1 MSATAPLSGRHI
13 LVTGASAGIGRATA
27 TRLAAEGA
35 RLTLVARRAERL
47 EALAAE
53 LTEAHGGRVD
63 VLVADVRDPDAYTAL
78 GDDTPDVLI
87 LNAGLA
93 RGTNI
98 VQDNTP
104 EELDEMIDTNIKG
117 YLHLLRAFLPGMRAR
132 ASGDVVLLGS
142 VAGRQVYP
150 GGGVYCMTKHAVRAL
165 YESLRVDSA
174 GFGVR
179 FTTVDPGLVETEFS
193 DVRLRDAEKAKAV
206 YQGYRPLQP
215 EDIADVIHFALTRPA
230 HVNLGE
236 IVVWPSDQ
244 ASTTRVEKS

>member
-1 MSATAPLSGRHI
+1 MMLTALADRHVLI
-13 LVTGASAGIGRATA
+13 TGASAGIGRATA
-27 TRLAAEGA
+27 ARLAADGA

-53 LTEAHGGRVD
+53 LTRDHGVRVD
-63 VLVADVRDPDAYTAL
+63 VLVADVRDPGAYVAL
-78 GDDTPDVLI
+78 EGDVPDVLI

-104 EELDEMIDTNIKG
+104 EELDEMIDTNVKG

-132 ASGDVVLLGS
+132 GSGDVVLLGS

-193 DVRLRDAEKAKAV
+193 DVRLGDADKAKAV

-215 EDIADVIHFALTRPA
+215 DDIADVIHFALTRPA

-236 IVVWPSDQ
+236 LVVWPSDQ